1 MPPSTSHYNKL
12 KWLASLIAVIV
23 CGNTCFLSSCS
34 DKKQT
39 QSVTTVKQD
48 GQKVVE
54 AYEKGDWETIVS
66 ICDTLVDEKDSK
78 NLMIP
83 YAEALAAVGKPQK
96 AIYLLDKK
104 IESNPNEYFLYQTKG
119 NVYYSMERFDSAI
132 ICYEKVISMRPT
144 YARAYM
150 NVGETYELIGN
161 KDKAITNY
169 LEAAK
174 LFVENDYM
182 EEAVKYTS
190 RVLSLDSTN
199 VEAKE
204 LLKQIQSIK

>member
-174 LFVENDYM
+174 LFVGNDYM

-199 VEAKE
+199 VEAKKLLE
-204 LLKQIQSIK
+204 LCQ

>member
-54 AYEKGDWETIVS
+54 AYENGDWETIVS

-204 LLKQIQSIK
+204 LIELCQ